1 MENTKQNTVRVR
13 VSEKVSNRE
22 QLNSKEQLFQFPH
35 SFTYNCKNVELLTQ
49 QTNSKNFTIWQQK
62 CCIFEVFK

>member
-1 MENTKQNTVRVR
+1 M
-13 VSEKVSNRE
+13 SERE
-22 QLNSKEQLFQFPH
+22 REKLNSKEQLFQFPH